1 MPQRIIDRR
10 NVEDAVDDRRIAIIP
25 PPLRNFG
32 YVPNFGLCKPGDL
45 VLSHGIAPNWIGRSI
60 SDAQRRAGFAA
71 DDNRWT
77 HAAVFLYENLVVE
90 AVPRYGVRLHNL
102 YDDVMQN
109 VIRIRRPRLDTE
121 LQRANVALRAVAA
134 LGVGYSWIAALR
146 LGWRMNSG
154 LWNPGGLI
162 TYGRRIIC
170 SKVFFDAHLEI
181 APPPRVPA

>member
-1 MPQRIIDRR
+1 MNRSSGRLILPQRIIDRR

-90 AVPRYGVRLHNL
+90 AVPTAFAY
-102 YDDVMQN
+102 
-109 VIRIRRPRLDTE
+109 T
-121 LQRANVALRAVAA
+121 
-134 LGVGYSWIAALR
+134 
-146 LGWRMNSG
+146 
-154 LWNPGGLI
+154 
-162 TYGRRIIC
+162 TYMMT
-170 SKVFFDAHLEI
+170 
-181 APPPRVPA
+181 

>member
-1 MPQRIIDRR
+1 
-10 NVEDAVDDRRIAIIP
+10 
-25 PPLRNFG
+25 
-32 YVPNFGLCKPGDL
+32 
-45 VLSHGIAPNWIGRSI
+45 
-60 SDAQRRAGFAA
+60 
-71 DDNRWT
+71 
-77 HAAVFLYENLVVE
+77 
-90 AVPRYGVRLHNL
+90 
-102 YDDVMQN
+102 MQN

-181 APPPRVPA
+181 ARLPLQGCQLSGLISPAHLSATVDLDDVHIPWLRIS